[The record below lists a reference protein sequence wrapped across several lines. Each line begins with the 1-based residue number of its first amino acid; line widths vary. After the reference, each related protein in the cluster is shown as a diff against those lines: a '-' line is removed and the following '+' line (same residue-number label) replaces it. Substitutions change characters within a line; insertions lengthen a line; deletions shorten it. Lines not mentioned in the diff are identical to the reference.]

1 MSNGINAPYGAS
13 IVQSQIGNGGT
24 QKLGQYLIA
33 ASPDGKETLNQN
45 IFQGDIVTY
54 AKLASNF
61 VDSKLNG
68 TIVPSLTPNAGF
80 PATQVGGQPVGI
92 FMGCIF
98 IDALTGFEVN
108 SDYWPASQ
116 QVRAGTP
123 VIAFVND
130 DPEVVFKIQIS
141 TSTNNEAN
149 VQQNGVAPSIFQ
161 YIFSG
166 QNIQLGVGGTAFT
179 VPVGAT
185 PANNPAIGNSRTGQ
199 SAYYIDGSTITF
211 ATAGGAQGGGSGN
224 PSYVIKIIGLVPEI
238 QTLPNPKGLVQGV
251 NMPFIDVL
259 CKFNSH
265 IYGSVG
271 TPGRFFSA

>member
-24 QKLGQYLIA
+24 QKLGQYSIA
-33 ASPDGKETLNQN
+33 ASADGQETLSHS
-45 IFQGDIVTY
+45 IFQGDIVAY
-54 AKLASNF
+54 ATLGADFENSP
-61 VDSKLNG
+61 LNG
-68 TIVPSLTPNAGF
+68 TIVPMLEAVGNK
-80 PATQVGGQPVGI
+80 PANQLGGMPVGI
-92 FMGCIF
+92 FIGCNF

-108 SDYWPASQ
+108 SDYWPANQ

-141 TSTNNEAN
+141 TSTNNTPIAE
-149 VQQNGVAPSIFQ
+149 QGGQLAPSVYQ
-161 YIFSG
+161 YIFAG
-166 QNIQLGVGGTAFT
+166 QNISLGVGGASFTAPAGE
-179 VPVGAT
+179 VPAD
-185 PANNPAIGNSRTGQ
+185 NPATGNSRTGQ
-199 SAYYIDGSTITF
+199 SAYYIDGSTINF
-211 ATAGGAQGGGSGN
+211 AFDGSGN
-224 PSYVIKIIGLVPEI
+224 SNFLIKIIGLVPEI

-271 TPGRFFSA
+271 TPGRFFASSE

>member
-24 QKLGQYLIA
+24 QKLGQYSIA
-33 ASPDGKETLNQN
+33 ASANGQTTLNQS

-54 AKLASNF
+54 AKLGNSFAN
-61 VDSKLNG
+61 SKENG
-68 TIVPSLTPNAGF
+68 TIAPMLTLNDKA
-80 PATQVGGQPVGI
+80 PAIQVGGEPVGI
-92 FMGCIF
+92 FIGCNF

-108 SDYWPASQ
+108 SDYWPANQ
-116 QVRAGTP
+116 QVKAGTP

-130 DPEVVFKIQIS
+130 DPEVVFKIQMS
-141 TSTNNEAN
+141 TSTNNIAN
-149 VQQNGVAPSIFQ
+149 AQQNNIAPSIYQ

-166 QNIQLGVGGTAFT
+166 QNIQLGVGGTPFT
-179 VPVGAT
+179 APVGEV
-185 PANNPAIGNSRTGQ
+185 PADNPATGNSRTGQ
-199 SAYYIDGSTITF
+199 SAYYIDGSTINFT
-211 ATAGGAQGGGSGN
+211 TAASGN
-224 PSYVIKIIGLVPEI
+224 PDFLIKIIGLVPEI

-259 CKFNSH
+259 CKFNNH

-271 TPGRFFSA
+271 TPGRFFAA

>member
-33 ASPDGKETLNQN
+33 ASPDGQTTLDKS

-54 AKLASNF
+54 AKLGNAFATST
-61 VDSKLNG
+61 LNG
-68 TIVPSLTPNAGF
+68 TIVPILTPNAGS
-80 PATQVGGQPVGI
+80 PATQVGGEPVGI

-141 TSTNNEAN
+141 TSTNNAVN
-149 VQQNGVAPSIFQ
+149 AQQNNIAPSIFQ

-179 VPVGAT
+179 APIGAI
-185 PANNPAIGNSRTGQ
+185 PANNPATGNSRTGQ
-199 SAYYIDGSTITF
+199 SAYYIDGSTINF
-211 ATAGGAQGGGSGN
+211 ANGAGGN
-224 PSYVIKIIGLVPEI
+224 PAFLIKIIGLVPEI

-251 NMPFIDVL
+251 DMPFIDVL
-259 CKFNSH
+259 CKFNNH
-265 IYGSVG
+265 IYGSLG
-271 TPGRFFSA
+271 TPGRFFAA

>member
-130 DPEVVFKIQIS
+130 DPEVVFKIQMS
-141 TSTNNEAN
+141 TSTNNTTDA
-149 VQQNGVAPSIFQ
+149 QQNDTAPSIFQ

-166 QNIQLGVGGTAFT
+166 QNIQLGVGGTPFT
-179 VPVGAT
+179 APVPT
-185 PANNPAIGNSRTGQ
+185 PANNPATGNSRTGQ
-199 SAYYIDGSTITF
+199 SAYYIDGSTINFT
-211 ATAGGAQGGGSGN
+211 TGGGAGGGAGAGAGPAAAAIGWGSFLH
-224 PSYVIKIIGLVPEI
+224 IGIGASQLYLCSAKLV
-238 QTLPNPKGLVQGV
+238 
-251 NMPFIDVL
+251 
-259 CKFNSH
+259 
-265 IYGSVG
+265 
-271 TPGRFFSA
+271 A